1 MADDDGG
8 GALYGGSV
16 PPGQAP
22 ACACAAPV
30 RRTVLDKRLEVVI
43 EGCLRCGETIGY
55 TQTVDWVSHPHDV
68 RLIAVTPLRMGTA
81 LGRWIARWPRLAGL
95 TDARAGRD
103 GVWLAADAR
112 ADDEATASRLEAE
125 AAAVQRGLPLAE
137 RLRRAGAPADPPP
150 APLAPEL
157 ELWTAVH
164 RAKAFSSASPFLDVL
179 TATAWNPSYSPSS
192 LPAWIAADAL
202 TARPD
207 RAERLAATLA
217 GGGPAQRSLVMS
229 YLAHAPLP
237 TAEIA
242 ALVAAECRNILADL
256 ETLLQAGARTVP
268 SDVDSNFSVF
278 ATALPRAL
286 PAEEP
291 LAALLRQLHR
301 RIAEVHQRRIHVP
314 GPWRKTLKH
323 ALGVKK

>member
-95 TDARAGRD
+95 TDERAGRD

-112 ADDEATASRLEAE
+112 ADDEAAAARLEAE
-125 AAAVQRGLPLAE
+125 AAAAQRDLPLAE
-137 RLRRAGAPADPPP
+137 RLRQAGAPADPPP
-150 APLAPEL
+150 APLAAPLEPWPE
-157 ELWTAVH
+157 VH
-164 RAKAFSSASPFLDVL
+164 RAMAFSPASPFLDVL
-179 TATAWNPSYSPSS
+179 MATWSPSS
-192 LPAWIAADAL
+192 LAAWITADAL
-202 TARPD
+202 TVRPD
-207 RAERLAATLA
+207 RAEALGAAVVGGTPQQRLRA
-217 GGGPAQRSLVMS
+217 MD
-229 YLAHAPLP
+229 YLADAPLP
-237 TAEIA
+237 AAEIA
-242 ALVAAECRNILADL
+242 DLVAAECRNILADL
-256 ETLLQAGARTVP
+256 EALLQAGARTVP
-268 SDVDSNFSVF
+268 RDIDKF
-278 ATALPRAL
+278 AAFAAALPRAM
-286 PAEEP
+286 AAGEAVAAP
-291 LAALLRQLHR
+291 LRRLQR
-301 RIAEVHQRRIHVP
+301 RIAEVHQRRIHIP
-314 GPWRKTLKH
+314 GQWRK
-323 ALGVKK
+323 ALSQALAVKKK